1 MAKIYQIALAVLMP
15 LSFAAAQQTIT
26 LNDGT
31 QFQGRFTGGTPDLI
45 NFVDQAGQR
54 HHFSVNQIQS
64 ILFTGGPAPAAAYN
78 NAPPNGGYAPAPDA
92 TAQSNPP
99 LANYPPPNYPPPN
112 PAPPDAQPQPYTAAN
127 QSGYAPPP
135 QPYPAQTPADVPPA
149 QPTSTYASLP
159 AGTEIAVRT
168 NEQIRTN
175 HGDVGRRYTA
185 TIARD
190 VLDTNGNIVIPR
202 GSDARLVVKDAGDG
216 QVSLDL
222 QSVFVNGQ
230 RYFLNTMDVRAG
242 NDRDG
247 LGANKRTGTYV
258 GGGAVLGTLL
268 GAVAGGGRGAAI
280 GALAGAVAGAG
291 TEVLTRGT
299 DVRVPAETMLR
310 FRLDQPVNLYQ

>member
-31 QFQGRFTGGTPDLI
+31 QFQGRFVGGTPDLI

-64 ILFTGGPAPAAAYN
+64 ILFTGGPAPATPYN
-78 NAPPNGGYAPAPDA
+78 NAPAPGGYAPAPA
-92 TAQSNPP
+92 GNAQNYPP
-99 LANYPPPNYPPPN
+99 PANYPPPP
-112 PAPPDAQPQPYTAAN
+112 PAPADAQPQPYTAAN
-127 QSGYAPPP
+127 QSGYAPAP

-159 AGTEIAVRT
+159 AGTEISVRT

-185 TIARD
+185 SIARD
-190 VLDTNGNIVIPR
+190 VLDANGNVVIPR

-222 QSVFVNGQ
+222 QSVIVNGQ
-230 RYFLNTMDVRAG
+230 RYFLNTMDVHAG
-242 NDRDG
+242 NERDG

-268 GAVAGGGRGAAI
+268 GAIAGGGRGAAI
-280 GALAGAVAGAG
+280 GALAGAAAGAG

-299 DVRVPAETMLR
+299 DVRVPPETMLR
-310 FRLDQPVNLYQ
+310 FRLDQPATLYQ

>member
-31 QFQGRFTGGTPDLI
+31 QFQGRFVGGTPDLI

-64 ILFTGGPAPAAAYN
+64 ILFMGGPAPAAVDN
-78 NAPPNGGYAPAPDA
+78 NGLPPDA
-92 TAQSNPP
+92 NAQNTPP
-99 LANYPPPNYPPPN
+99 PANYPPPP
-112 PAPPDAQPQPYTAAN
+112 PAPPDAQPQPQPYTAAN

-149 QPTSTYASLP
+149 QPTSTYASLA

-190 VLDTNGNIVIPR
+190 VLDANGNVVIPR

-222 QSVFVNGQ
+222 QSVFVNGN

-242 NDRDG
+242 NERDG

-280 GALAGAVAGAG
+280 GALAGAAAGAG
-291 TEVLTRGT
+291 TEVLTRGA
-299 DVRVPAETMLR
+299 DVRVPPETMLR

>member
-31 QFQGRFTGGTPDLI
+31 QFQGRFVGGTPDLI
-45 NFVDQAGQR
+45 NFIDQGGQR

-64 ILFTGGPAPAAAYN
+64 ILFAGGPAPAAAYN
-78 NAPPNGGYAPAPDA
+78 NAPPPDA
-92 TAQSNPP
+92 NAQNYPP
-99 LANYPPPNYPPPN
+99 PANYPPPP
-112 PAPPDAQPQPYTAAN
+112 PAPADAQPQPYTAAN
-127 QSGYAPPP
+127 QSGYAQPP

-149 QPTSTYASLP
+149 QPTSTYASLA

-190 VLDTNGNIVIPR
+190 VFDASGTNVVIPR

-242 NDRDG
+242 NERDG

-280 GALAGAVAGAG
+280 GALAGAAAGAG

-299 DVRVPAETMLR
+299 DVRVPPETMLR

>member
-31 QFQGRFTGGTPDLI
+31 QFQGRFVGGTPDLI
-45 NFVDQAGQR
+45 NFVDQGGMH

-64 ILFTGGPAPAAAYN
+64 LLFTGGAAPAAAYN
-78 NAPPNGGYAPAPDA
+78 NVPPPSADNGAPPPDGGYQAN
-92 TAQSNPP
+92 AQQYPP
-99 LANYPPPNYPPPN
+99 PANYPPPNS
-112 PAPPDAQPQPYTAAN
+112 QPQPYSAAN

-135 QPYPAQTPADVPPA
+135 QPYPAQTPADVPPQQQTA
-149 QPTSTYASLP
+149 IYATLP
-159 AGTEIAVRT
+159 ASTEIAVRT

-185 TIARD
+185 TISRD
-190 VLDTNGNIVIPR
+190 VLDANGNVVIPR

-242 NDRDG
+242 GDRDG
-247 LGANKRTGTYV
+247 VGANRRTAGYV

-268 GAVAGGGRGAAI
+268 GAAAGGGRGAAI
-280 GALAGAVAGAG
+280 GALAGAAAGAG

-299 DVRVPAETMLR
+299 DVRVPPETMLR
-310 FRLDQPVNLYQ
+310 FRLDQPVTLYQ